1 MHDGPIKGTISPIMR
16 TQLDKLSYGLF
27 GKVRSAVLALLFSNS
42 EQSFYFR
49 QIARSIGSGRGAV
62 QRELVNLLELGL
74 IISYRQGNQVYYQAN
89 PRCPIFSEIKSLM
102 IKTCGVAG
110 VLQEAL
116 TPIEAQVRSA
126 FIYGSLAKGL
136 EKPDSDVDVLVIG
149 NVNFS
154 EIADL
159 FWSVQ
164 KVTGREINP
173 SVYPENEFI
182 TKVLDGH
189 HFVTSLI
196 HEPKI
201 FLIGDEDGFTKLVEK
216 RLAS

>member
-1 MHDGPIKGTISPIMR
+1 MHNDPIKGTISPIMR
-16 TQLDKLSYGLF
+16 TSLSNVSLELF
-27 GKVRSAVLALLFSNS
+27 GKVRSAVLALLFRDSK
-42 EQSFYFR
+42 QSFYFR
-49 QIARSIGSGRGAV
+49 EIARSIGSGRGAV
-62 QRELVNLLELGL
+62 QRELVNLLEIGL
-74 IISYRQGNQVYYQAN
+74 LISYRQGNHVYYQAN

-116 TPIEAQVRSA
+116 KPLEAEIRSA
-126 FIYGSLAKGL
+126 FIYGSFAKGL
-136 EKPDSDVDVLVIG
+136 EKVDSDVDVLIIG
-149 NVNFS
+149 NVNFA

-159 FWSVQ
+159 LWSVQ
-164 KVTGREINP
+164 ETIGREINP
-173 SVYPENEFI
+173 SVYPVNEFI

-189 HFVTSLI
+189 HFVASLV

-201 FLIGDEDGFTKLVEK
+201 FLIGVEDDFTKLVEK